1 MIKSHK
7 GIALIYVIAI
17 TCIVSLLIGVMMYQY
32 ILQRHSIRSTIQKI
46 QNFYT
51 AESGIKK
58 ALYYIKEEK
67 GINWRTGTVL
77 ANEPIK
83 DTIFWQ
89 KDDEVEISVLDY
101 CGYLKIKS
109 QAKKKPQKT
118 IEVIAAGIL
127 PENLKYNL
135 ILKSSN
141 PLILKQGSKLKGKI
155 RVNLEPIFQGGSIDA
170 ILETNPSVQL
180 PNVETEPFKNS
191 IAFFRHLLSSPK
203 EFDAEL
209 FSPQVFS
216 PERPILQKNIFVNDA
231 VLIENRDLDSMWH
244 AGDNLFIA
252 STAEVQI
259 SGSAMLNNIT
269 ITAIGPI
276 KILDKAQVKASRI
289 YSETQIELRE
299 QSSFSGV
306 LIAPD
311 IKIAEKAVITNPSTI
326 YCGPPFKKGCI
337 IVNNQNMIYCS
348 IINLCTGGKSKIEIN
363 ENAEIEGIIYSEA
376 PVTLKGK
383 LNGFLSCNGFYED
396 TGDTTNT
403 NIISGIINP
412 PINPELLSV
421 PLIFP
426 DINEFKIIKWQEY

>member
-1 MIKSHK
+1 MIESHK

-17 TCIVSLLIGVMMYQY
+17 TCIVSLLIGVMMHQY

-51 AESGIKK
+51 AEAGIKK

-67 GINWRTGTVL
+67 GINWRTGTL
-77 ANEPIK
+77 RANEPIK

-89 KDDEVEISVLDY
+89 KDDEVEISVLDH

-109 QAKKKPQKT
+109 QVKKKPLKS

-135 ILKSSN
+135 ILESTK

-155 RVNLEPIFQGGSIDA
+155 RVNLEPKFQGGSIDA
-170 ILETNPSVQL
+170 ILETNPSLKL
-180 PNVETEPFKNS
+180 PKVEPGPFKNS

-216 PERPILQKNIFVNDA
+216 PEKPFLQKKLFVNDA

-269 ITAIGPI
+269 IMAIGPI

-326 YCGPPFKKGCI
+326 YCGPKKGHLI
-337 IVNNQNMIYCS
+337 IDSKNIIYCN
-348 IINLCTGGKSKIEIN
+348 IINLCVGGKSKIEIN
-363 ENAEIEGIIYSEA
+363 ENAEIEGIIYSRA

-383 LNGFLSCNGFYED
+383 LNGFLSCNGFHEE
-396 TGDTTNT
+396 TGDTNT
-403 NIISGIINP
+403 NVISGIINP
-412 PINPELLSV
+412 PKNPELLSV

-426 DINEFKIIKWQEY
+426 DIKEFKIIKWQEY

>member
-46 QNFYT
+46 QSFYT
-51 AESGIKK
+51 AEAGIKK

-89 KDDEVEISVLDY
+89 KDDEVEISVLDH

-109 QAKKKPQKT
+109 QVKKKPLKS

-127 PENLKYNL
+127 PEKLKYNL
-135 ILKSSN
+135 ILKSTK

-155 RVNLEPIFQGGSIDA
+155 RVNLEPKFQGGSIEA
-170 ILETNPSVQL
+170 ILETNPSLQL
-180 PNVETEPFKNS
+180 PKVEPAPFKNS
-191 IAFFRHLLSSPK
+191 IAFFRHLLSSPE

-216 PERPILQKNIFVNDA
+216 PENPILQKKVFVNDA
-231 VLIENRDLDSMWH
+231 VLIENRDLDSIWH

-269 ITAIGPI
+269 IMAIGPI

-326 YCGPPFKKGCI
+326 YCGPKKGHLI
-337 IVNNQNMIYCS
+337 IDSKNIIYCN
-348 IINLCTGGKSKIEIN
+348 IINLCVGGKSKIEIN
-363 ENAEIEGIIYSEA
+363 ENAEIEGIIYSRA

-383 LNGFLSCNGFYED
+383 LNGFLSCNGFHEE
-396 TGDTTNT
+396 TGDTNT
-403 NIISGIINP
+403 NVISGIINP
-412 PINPELLSV
+412 PKYPELLSV